1 MDEHVQELLMRQAIA
16 VCEQGMAVGQSPFG
30 AVIADQA
37 GTVIAAAHNSVRLR
51 CDPTAHAEIDVIRQ
65 AAERFNRI
73 HLTGHVLF
81 TTCEP
86 CAMCAAAIHWARL
99 DAVYYGA
106 SIQDA
111 VDAGFNE
118 LPFPCAALLAG
129 GGSSVELHGPVLAD
143 ECSALF
149 GKWRERSDAVPY

>member
-1 MDEHVQELLMRQAIA
+1 MNEDTQELLMRQAIA
-16 VCEQGMAVGQSPFG
+16 VCEQGIAVGQSPFG
-30 AVIADQA
+30 AVIADRA

-51 CDPTAHAEIDVIRQ
+51 CDPTAHAEIGVIRQ
-65 AAERFNRI
+65 AAQRLDRI
-73 HLTGHVLF
+73 HLEGHVLF

-99 DAVYYGA
+99 HAVYYGA

-111 VDAGFNE
+111 IDAGFNE
-118 LPFPCAALLAG
+118 LPFPCAALLEG
-129 GGSSVELHGPVLAD
+129 GGSSVALRGPVLAE

-149 GKWRERSDAVPY
+149 RKWGERTDAVPY